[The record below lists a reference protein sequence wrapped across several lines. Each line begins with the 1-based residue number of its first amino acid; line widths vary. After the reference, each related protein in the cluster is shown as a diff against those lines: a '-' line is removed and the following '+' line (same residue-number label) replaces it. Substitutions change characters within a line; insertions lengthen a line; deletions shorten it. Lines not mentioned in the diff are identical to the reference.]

1 MAKKQK
7 IGIVCKKIQSQTIR
21 VCVVLQSKHP
31 AYSKR
36 IPRTEVYMVHDN
48 QNRAN
53 RGDTVIIEETR
64 PLSSRKHWSL
74 NSILI
79 KKENFEK

>member
-1 MAKKQK
+1 
-7 IGIVCKKIQSQTIR
+7 
-21 VCVVLQSKHP
+21 
-31 AYSKR
+31 
-36 IPRTEVYMVHDN
+36 MVHDN